1 LDRRLER
8 LDWAC
13 FRPQIQQKVQNVEVV
28 RTEHIHMS
36 SPQVLA
42 SELGTVEIDI
52 AMYRALTQL
61 GKKVAVDLTCCCRT
75 VIAFREQK
83 RYVVVVL

>member
-1 LDRRLER
+1 
-8 LDWAC
+8 
-13 FRPQIQQKVQNVEVV
+13 
-28 RTEHIHMS
+28 MS
-36 SPQVLA
+36 SAQVLA